1 MIRRSPT
8 RIELKIDDLQEFERV
23 KEKLVEK
30 KKEEETKKQGGKTRD
45 ERIGYYIRQKSLM
58 GQS

>member
-23 KEKLVEK
+23 REKLLEK
-30 KKEEETKKQGGKTRD
+30 KKEEEQKKQGKTRD
-45 ERIGYYIRQKSLM
+45 ERIGYYVRQKSLM
-58 GQS
+58 GQP